1 MFRTHSSVLVATLC
15 MVSSALAQ
23 QQAPSAPAKSKAQ
36 APSIVMPTSPPPR
49 AATKSLGG
57 KAAPGGKMLTRE
69 ELRACMKRQD
79 AVNSVGKDLQQR
91 RAALD
96 AEREELLKSG
106 DALKAMKADV
116 EAKLTVVREWEG
128 RMRAHAADIESFNR
142 KTKAVEEAPRN
153 QREELSKALE
163 ADRDNLSK
171 VRATLS
177 DEEARLVPVY
187 QSAVRAYNERAL
199 ARDGVV
205 NDWNTRNK
213 ALNDSSTQLENE
225 RTDWLT
231 ECANRPYRED
241 DEVAIKAGK

>member
-1 MFRTHSSVLVATLC
+1 MPKSP
-15 MVSSALAQ
+15 
-23 QQAPSAPAKSKAQ
+23 APKA
-36 APSIVMPTSPPPR
+36 V
-49 AATKSLGG
+49 TKSLGG
-57 KAAPGGKMLTRE
+57 KAAPGGKMLTRD

-79 AVNSVGKDLQQR
+79 DVNSVGKDLQQR

-106 DALKAMKADV
+106 EALKTMKADV
-116 EAKLTVVREWEG
+116 ETKLAAVREWEG

-163 ADRDNLSK
+163 ADRDNLNK
-171 VRATLS
+171 VRATLTE
-177 DEEARLVPVY
+177 EEARLVPVY
-187 QSAVRAYNERAL
+187 QGAVRAYNERAL

-213 ALNDSSTQLENE
+213 VLNDSSTKLEDD

-241 DEVAIKAGK
+241 DEIAIKAGK